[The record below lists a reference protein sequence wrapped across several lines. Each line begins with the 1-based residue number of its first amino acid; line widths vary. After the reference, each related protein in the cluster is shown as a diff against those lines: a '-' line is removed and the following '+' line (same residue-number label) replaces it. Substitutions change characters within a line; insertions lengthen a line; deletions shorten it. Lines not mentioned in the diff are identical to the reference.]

1 MKTYSGEWQFK
12 IGLPAKSGVSGMT
25 IMVIP
30 NVMGLAV
37 WSPLLNK
44 HFNSHKASIFL
55 EKFALEFAYN
65 TIKYTYGYN
74 KAESI
79 EQK

>member
-1 MKTYSGEWQFK
+1 
-12 IGLPAKSGVSGMT
+12 MT

-55 EKFALEFAYN
+55 EKFAIEFKYN

-74 KAESI
+74 KKE
-79 EQK
+79 EKDEKLT